1 MCKIIK
7 NKGFSLIEMMITMVI
22 ASIGMLALGSFYLA
36 SIESERVSQERV
48 AAVHF
53 AEQIIED
60 WQKGNIS
67 PTPDCQIAGAAAG
80 QLTIGTTMANCA
92 PNNGIHVPID
102 ILIFERDANA
112 PIANGHLLHSTGAG
126 APEMGSLLTIPTNG
140 ASAHV
145 KIRTVKVSWT
155 VKGRTRDVMLTHITR
170 K

>member
-1 MCKIIK
+1 MNTRMI

-60 WQKGNIS
+60 WQKGNVS
-67 PTPDCQIAGAAAG
+67 PIPDCQISGASAG
-80 QLTIGTTMANCA
+80 QLTIGTTMANCV
-92 PNNGIHVPID
+92 PNNGISVPFN
-102 ILIFERDANA
+102 ILISERDAQA
-112 PIANGHLLHSTGAG
+112 PIPNGHLLHPTGAG
-126 APEMGSLLTIPTNG
+126 APVLGSLLTIPTNA

-145 KIRTVKVSWT
+145 KIRTVKVTWA